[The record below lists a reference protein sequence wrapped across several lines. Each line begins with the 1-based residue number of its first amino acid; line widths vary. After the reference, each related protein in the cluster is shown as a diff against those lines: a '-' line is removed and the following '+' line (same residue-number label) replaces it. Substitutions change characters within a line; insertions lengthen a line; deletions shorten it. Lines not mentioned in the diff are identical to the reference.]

1 MPRLVCPIAG
11 YEKFE
16 IEFPDE
22 WLVGDYEKFVQGQ
35 LAAREAGL
43 FGDQSPVNTARFY
56 GCKAACSVF
65 KGGPDKPVEQWPLA
79 VYLWFLEAVYYG
91 AAGLDKAINPPKN

>member
-1 MPRLVCPIAG
+1 MPKLACPIAG
-11 YEKFE
+11 YEKLE

-43 FGDQSPVNTARFY
+43 FGDQ
-56 GCKAACSVF
+56 
-65 KGGPDKPVEQWPLA
+65 
-79 VYLWFLEAVYYG
+79 
-91 AAGLDKAINPPKN
+91 